1 MNDKIIGII
10 GGMGPEAT
18 ADLFMKI
25 IQKTKVE
32 KDQDH
37 FRIIIDN
44 NPKIPDRTKAILYGG
59 ESPVEE
65 LIKTAKNL
73 EKAGVDVACIPCMT
87 SHYFI
92 QEIQKSVS
100 YPIINAFEVV
110 RKHIIKHYPNVKK
123 IGVLATTGTV
133 KMGMYEKYLEFA
145 KVIYPSSTIQEEK
158 VMEAIYG
165 EKGIKRGVKNEI
177 PLNLLRDAAKHL
189 ISQGAELIILGCT
202 EIGLVLKQE
211 HVEVPVIDP
220 MDVLADELI
229 KYHPGEGE

>member
-1 MNDKIIGII
+1 MNDKVIGII

-59 ESPVEE
+59 ESPINT
-65 LIKTAKNL
+65 LINTAKNL
-73 EKAGVDVACIPCMT
+73 EKVGVDVACIPCMT

-92 QEIQKSVS
+92 EEIQNSVS
-100 YPIINAFEVV
+100 YPIINAFDVV
-110 RKHIIKHYPNVKK
+110 REYIFKHYPNVKN

-133 KMGMYEKYLEFA
+133 KTGIFKKHLDFA
-145 KVIYPSSTIQEEK
+145 NVIYPSPTIQEEK

-177 PLNLLRDAAKHL
+177 PLNLLKSAAEHL

-220 MDVLADELI
+220 MDVLADALI
-229 KYHPGEGE
+229 K

>member
-1 MNDKIIGII
+1 MNKKVIGII

-18 ADLFMKI
+18 ADLFLKI
-25 IQKTKVE
+25 IQKTKAE

-44 NPKIPDRTKAILYGG
+44 NPHIPDRTKAILYGG
-59 ESPVEE
+59 ESPVKA
-65 LIKTAKNL
+65 LIETAKNL
-73 EKAGVDVACIPCMT
+73 EKSGVDIACIPCMT
-87 SHYFI
+87 AHYFI
-92 QEIQKSVS
+92 EEIQKNVS
-100 YPIINAFEVV
+100 YPILNAFDVI
-110 RKHIIKHYPNVKK
+110 RKHIFNNYPNIKN

-133 KMGMYEKYLEFA
+133 KTGIFEKYLNFTN
-145 KVIYPSSTIQEEK
+145 VIYPSSIIQKDK

-177 PLNLLRDAAKHL
+177 PLNLLKDAAKYL
-189 ISQGAELIILGCT
+189 ISQGVELLIFGCT

-220 MDVLADELI
+220 MDILADELI
-229 KYHPGEGE
+229 KQALTKI